1 MYKYII
7 NIIIAFVVKANR
19 INLGINNNK
28 YELGTF
34 GASLLILIQT
44 LFKSISKNKKNY
56 QTYASLSGTLLKEEG
71 FPSKSK
77 QAAILKST
85 YQKVADQT
93 TSFLICVIILWLSN
107 GKKRKRW

>member
-19 INLGINNNK
+19 IILGIYINK

-34 GASLLILIQT
+34 GASLIILIQT
-44 LFKSISKNKKNY
+44 LIKSISKNKKNY
-56 QTYASLSGTLLKEEG
+56 QTHASLSGTLLKEEG

-93 TSFLICVIILWLSN
+93 TLFLICIVIVTY
-107 GKKRKRW
+107 

>member
-19 INLGINNNK
+19 INLGININK

-34 GASLLILIQT
+34 GASLIILIQTLLQT
-44 LFKSISKNKKNY
+44 LFKSISKNKNY
-56 QTYASLSGTLLKEEG
+56 QTHASLSGTLLKEEG

-93 TSFLICVIILWLSN
+93 TSFLICIVIVAY
-107 GKKRKRW
+107 

>member
-1 MYKYII
+1 MYEYII

-19 INLGINNNK
+19 INLGININK

-34 GASLLILIQT
+34 GASLIILIQT
-44 LFKSISKNKKNY
+44 LFKSISKNKNY
-56 QTYASLSGTLLKEEG
+56 QTHASLSGTLLKEEG

-93 TSFLICVIILWLSN
+93 TSFLICIVIVAY
-107 GKKRKRW
+107 